1 MAWLGVDVGTSSTKA
16 VVYSDAGRPVGSGRA
31 ATPWYTG
38 PHGVEVDALALR
50 ESAFTAIGEALRAS
64 GGSVGGVGITSMGET
79 GVLVDGHGAPLAPAI
94 AWHDGRDGAEAEQLV
109 RDVDPASFTRRTGK
123 PPTNQYALT
132 KHRWL
137 AAHLPATRA
146 AVRRFNVAEW
156 VARGLGADE
165 VSERS
170 LASRTGWLDLA
181 QEAFDPELLAW
192 SGAAA
197 SLMPPLV
204 AAGQPIGTASHPLL
218 AGAVVTIAGHDH
230 QAAAV
235 GTGVAGAG
243 DVLDSHGSAE
253 AVLRTVSAGLAP
265 GQVAALA
272 AAGITTDLGVR
283 VGNWSLLGGTQGGL
297 VLRRTL
303 DELGV
308 AWADLAELDAA
319 ALAADPERVPTR
331 AGREPERAGWGR
343 TQVGQE
349 SARAGRARKRAR
361 QEPTSAG
368 PPTRAGQE
376 PSAGATWRAVIEAET
391 CAAAERIATMA
402 RIVGPHHRLVVT
414 GGWCASAAVLA
425 AKRRLFGPLVVADV
439 AEAGTLGAATLAARA
454 AGHARPRR
462 RTRLTTRDRRFRA
475 PNPGNVAL
483 SRPAAPARRAAAA
496 RAGCR
501 RRRGGRPAPRG
512 RAGCA
517 SPRGR
522 GPRARSRSG

>member
-79 GVLVDGHGAPLAPAI
+79 GVLVDGHGAPVAPAI
-94 AWHDGRDGAEAEQLV
+94 AWHDGRDGEEAEQLV

-181 QEAFDPELLAW
+181 REAFDPELLAW

-204 AAGQPIGTASHPLL
+204 AAGQPIGTATHPL
-218 AGAVVTIAGHDH
+218 
-230 QAAAV
+230 
-235 GTGVAGAG
+235 
-243 DVLDSHGSAE
+243 
-253 AVLRTVSAGLAP
+253 
-265 GQVAALA
+265 
-272 AAGITTDLGVR
+272 
-283 VGNWSLLGGTQGGL
+283 
-297 VLRRTL
+297 
-303 DELGV
+303 
-308 AWADLAELDAA
+308 
-319 ALAADPERVPTR
+319 
-331 AGREPERAGWGR
+331 
-343 TQVGQE
+343 
-349 SARAGRARKRAR
+349 
-361 QEPTSAG
+361 
-368 PPTRAGQE
+368 
-376 PSAGATWRAVIEAET
+376 
-391 CAAAERIATMA
+391 
-402 RIVGPHHRLVVT
+402 
-414 GGWCASAAVLA
+414 
-425 AKRRLFGPLVVADV
+425 
-439 AEAGTLGAATLAARA
+439 
-454 AGHARPRR
+454 
-462 RTRLTTRDRRFRA
+462 
-475 PNPGNVAL
+475 
-483 SRPAAPARRAAAA
+483 
-496 RAGCR
+496 
-501 RRRGGRPAPRG
+501 
-512 RAGCA
+512 
-517 SPRGR
+517 
-522 GPRARSRSG
+522 

>member
-1 MAWLGVDVGTSSTKA
+1 VPWLGVDVGTSSTKA
-16 VVYSDAGRPVGSGRA
+16 VVYSDAGRPLGSGRA

-38 PHGVEVDALALR
+38 PHGVEVDPMALR
-50 ESAFTAIGEALRAS
+50 ESAFAAIAEALRAA
-64 GGSVGGVGITSMGET
+64 GEPVGGVGIASMGET

-94 AWHDGRDGAEAEQLV
+94 AWHDGRDGAEAERLV

-137 AAHLPATRA
+137 TAHVPASRA

-165 VSERS
+165 VTERS

-181 QEAFDPELLAW
+181 SAAFDPELLAW

-204 AAGQPIGTASHPLL
+204 GAGQPVGTATHPLL
-218 AGAVVTIAGHDH
+218 ADAVVTIAGHDH

-243 DVLDSHGSAE
+243 DLLDSHGSAE
-253 AVLRTVSAGLAP
+253 AVLRTVTAGLAAE
-265 GQVAALA
+265 QVEALA
-272 AAGITTDLGVR
+272 AAGITTDLGVQ

-297 VLRRTL
+297 VLRHTL

-319 ALAADPERVPTR
+319 ALAADPG
-331 AGREPERAGWGR
+331 AAANG
-343 TQVGQE
+343 
-349 SARAGRARKRAR
+349 
-361 QEPTSAG
+361 
-368 PPTRAGQE
+368 
-376 PSAGATWRAVIEAET
+376 AGARWRAVIEAET
-391 CAAAERIATMA
+391 GAAAERIATMA

-454 AGHARPRR
+454 AG
-462 RTRLTTRDRRFRA
+462 
-475 PNPGNVAL
+475 AL
-483 SRPAAPARRAAAA
+483 GPADILA
-496 RAGCR
+496 
-501 RRRGGRPAPRG
+501 
-512 RAGCA
+512 
-517 SPRGR
+517 
-522 GPRARSRSG
+522 

>member
-31 ATPWYTG
+31 TTPWYTG

-109 RDVDPASFTRRTGK
+109 YDVDPASFTRRTGK

-137 AAHLPATRA
+137 VAHIPATRA

-181 QEAFDPELLAW
+181 REAFDPELLAW

-253 AVLRTVSAGLAP
+253 AVLRTVTAGLAT
-265 GQVAALA
+265 GQVEALA

-283 VGNWSLLGGTQGGL
+283 VGNWSLLGGTHGGL
-297 VLRRTL
+297 VLQRTL

-308 AWADLAELDAA
+308 TWADLAVLDAA
-319 ALAADPERVPTR
+319 ALAADPGR
-331 AGREPERAGWGR
+331 AGANGDRAHADASRAGANGARANAGR
-343 TQVGQE
+343 AGADDGQAATNA
-349 SARAGRARKRAR
+349 ARAG
-361 QEPTSAG
+361 AG
-368 PPTRAGQE
+368 ANVGRTTIGGGQAV
-376 PSAGATWRAVIEAET
+376 SIRAGATWRAVIEAET
-391 CAAAERIATMA
+391 CAAAERIATMG

-454 AGHARPRR
+454 AG
-462 RTRLTTRDRRFRA
+462 
-475 PNPGNVAL
+475 AL
-483 SRPAAPARRAAAA
+483 GPADTLA
-496 RAGCR
+496 
-501 RRRGGRPAPRG
+501 
-512 RAGCA
+512 
-517 SPRGR
+517 
-522 GPRARSRSG
+522 

>member
-79 GVLVDGHGAPLAPAI
+79 GVLVDGHGTPLAPAI

-137 AAHLPATRA
+137 AAHVPATRA

-181 QEAFDPELLAW
+181 REAFDPELLAW

-204 AAGQPIGTASHPLL
+204 AAGQPIGTACHPLL

-253 AVLRTVSAGLAP
+253 AVLRTVTAGLAT
-265 GQVAALA
+265 GQVEELA

-297 VLRRTL
+297 VLRHTL

-319 ALAADPERVPTR
+319 ALAADPREDAALGR
-331 AGREPERAGWGR
+331 AGADGDRAH
-343 TQVGQE
+343 
-349 SARAGRARKRAR
+349 ADAGRAGAV
-361 QEPTSAG
+361 G
-368 PPTRAGQE
+368 
-376 PSAGATWRAVIEAET
+376 AGASWRAVIEAET
-391 CAAAERIATMA
+391 CAAADRIATMA

-454 AGHARPRR
+454 AGHLGPA
-462 RTRLTTRDRRFRA
+462 D
-475 PNPGNVAL
+475 AL
-483 SRPAAPARRAAAA
+483 A
-496 RAGCR
+496 
-501 RRRGGRPAPRG
+501 
-512 RAGCA
+512 
-517 SPRGR
+517 
-522 GPRARSRSG
+522 

>member
-79 GVLVDGHGAPLAPAI
+79 GVLVDGHGTPLAPAI
-94 AWHDGRDGAEAEQLV
+94 AWHDGRDGEEAEQLV
-109 RDVDPASFTRRTGK
+109 RDVDPPSFTRRTGK

-137 AAHLPATRA
+137 VAHVPATRA

-181 QEAFDPELLAW
+181 REAFDPELLAW

-235 GTGVAGAG
+235 GAGVAGAG

-253 AVLRTVSAGLAP
+253 AVLRTVSAGLAA
-265 GQVAALA
+265 GQVEALA
-272 AAGITTDLGVR
+272 AAGITTDLGVQ

-297 VLRRTL
+297 VLRHTL

-319 ALAADPERVPTR
+319 ALAADPEARANGDRAPADASRGGDGR
-331 AGREPERAGWGR
+331 AG
-343 TQVGQE
+343 TN
-349 SARAGRARKRAR
+349 AGRAAADEG
-361 QEPTSAG
+361 QAAASAG
-368 PPTRAGQE
+368 RSAPGSGQADG
-376 PSAGATWRAVIEAET
+376 AGAAWRAVIEAET

-454 AGHARPRR
+454 AGAIGPA
-462 RTRLTTRDRRFRA
+462 D
-475 PNPGNVAL
+475 AL
-483 SRPAAPARRAAAA
+483 A
-496 RAGCR
+496 
-501 RRRGGRPAPRG
+501 
-512 RAGCA
+512 
-517 SPRGR
+517 
-522 GPRARSRSG
+522 

>member
-1 MAWLGVDVGTSSTKA
+1 VPWLGVDVGTSSTKA

-38 PHGVEVDALALR
+38 PHGVEVDPMALR
-50 ESAFTAIGEALRAS
+50 DSAFAAIAEALRAA
-64 GGSVGGVGITSMGET
+64 GEPVGGVGIASMGET

-94 AWHDGRDGAEAEQLV
+94 AWHDGRDGAEAERLV

-137 AAHLPATRA
+137 TAHVPASRA

-165 VSERS
+165 VTERS

-181 QEAFDPELLAW
+181 SAAFDPELLAW

-204 AAGQPIGTASHPLL
+204 AAGQPVGTATHPLL

-243 DVLDSHGSAE
+243 DLLDSHGSAE
-253 AVLRTVSAGLAP
+253 AVLRTVTAGLAAE
-265 GQVAALA
+265 QVEALA
-272 AAGITTDLGVR
+272 AAGITTDLGVQ

-297 VLRRTL
+297 VLRHTL

-319 ALAADPERVPTR
+319 ALAADPG
-331 AGREPERAGWGR
+331 AAANG
-343 TQVGQE
+343 
-349 SARAGRARKRAR
+349 
-361 QEPTSAG
+361 
-368 PPTRAGQE
+368 
-376 PSAGATWRAVIEAET
+376 AGARWRAVIEAET
-391 CAAAERIATMA
+391 GAAAERIATMA

-454 AGHARPRR
+454 AG
-462 RTRLTTRDRRFRA
+462 
-475 PNPGNVAL
+475 AL
-483 SRPAAPARRAAAA
+483 GPADILA
-496 RAGCR
+496 
-501 RRRGGRPAPRG
+501 
-512 RAGCA
+512 
-517 SPRGR
+517 
-522 GPRARSRSG
+522 

>member
-50 ESAFTAIGEALRAS
+50 ESAFTAIGEALRSS

-137 AAHLPATRA
+137 AAHVPATRA

-181 QEAFDPELLAW
+181 SAAFDPELLAW

-204 AAGQPIGTASHPLL
+204 AAGQPVGTATHPLL

-243 DVLDSHGSAE
+243 DLLDSHGSAE
-253 AVLRTVSAGLAP
+253 AVLRTVTAGLASE
-265 GQVAALA
+265 QVEALA
-272 AAGITTDLGVR
+272 AAGITTDLGVQ

-297 VLRRTL
+297 VLRHTL
-303 DELGV
+303 DKLGV

-319 ALAADPERVPTR
+319 ALAADPR
-331 AGREPERAGWGR
+331 AAADASRM
-343 TQVGQE
+343 
-349 SARAGRARKRAR
+349 
-361 QEPTSAG
+361 
-368 PPTRAGQE
+368 
-376 PSAGATWRAVIEAET
+376 GATASRSATGGGPAVANGAAGTWREVIEAET
-391 CAAAERIATMA
+391 RAAADRIATMA

-454 AGHARPRR
+454 G
-462 RTRLTTRDRRFRA
+462 
-475 PNPGNVAL
+475 GAL
-483 SRPAAPARRAAAA
+483 GPADAL
-496 RAGCR
+496 G
-501 RRRGGRPAPRG
+501 
-512 RAGCA
+512 
-517 SPRGR
+517 
-522 GPRARSRSG
+522 

>member
-38 PHGVEVDALALR
+38 PDGVEVDAMALR
-50 ESAFTAIGEALRAS
+50 ESAFTAIEEALEAS

-94 AWHDGRDGAEAEQLV
+94 AWHDGRDGGEAEQLV

-137 AAHLPATRA
+137 AAHVPASRA

-181 QEAFDPELLAW
+181 REAFDPELLAW

-204 AAGQPIGTASHPLL
+204 AAGQPIGTATFPGLS
-218 AGAVVTIAGHDH
+218 GAVVTIAGHDH

-235 GTGVAGAG
+235 GSGVAGAG

-253 AVLRTVSAGLAP
+253 AVLRTVTAGLAA
-265 GQVAALA
+265 GQVEALA

-308 AWADLAELDAA
+308 AWADLADLDAD
-319 ALAADPERVPTR
+319 ALAADP
-331 AGREPERAGWGR
+331 
-343 TQVGQE
+343 Q
-349 SARAGRARKRAR
+349 ARANGDRAPADASRMGATASR
-361 QEPTSAG
+361 SAAGSG
-368 PPTRAGQE
+368 PAVANGP
-376 PSAGATWRAVIEAET
+376 GATWRGVVEAET
-391 CAAAERIATMA
+391 RAAAERIATMA
-402 RIVGPHHRLVVT
+402 RIVGPHHKLVVT
-414 GGWCASAAVLA
+414 GGWCASAAVLD

-439 AEAGTLGAATLAARA
+439 AEAGALGAATLAARA
-454 AGHARPRR
+454 AG
-462 RTRLTTRDRRFRA
+462 
-475 PNPGNVAL
+475 AL
-483 SRPAAPARRAAAA
+483 GPADMLA
-496 RAGCR
+496 
-501 RRRGGRPAPRG
+501 
-512 RAGCA
+512 
-517 SPRGR
+517 
-522 GPRARSRSG
+522 

>member
-1 MAWLGVDVGTSSTKA
+1 MPWLGVDVGTSSTKA

-38 PHGVEVDALALR
+38 PHGVEVDPMALR
-50 ESAFTAIGEALRAS
+50 ESAFAAIAEALRAS
-64 GGSVGGVGITSMGET
+64 GEPVGGVGIASMGET

-94 AWHDGRDGAEAEQLV
+94 AWHDGRDGAEAERLV

-137 AAHLPATRA
+137 TTHVPASRA

-181 QEAFDPELLAW
+181 SAAFDPELLAW

-204 AAGQPIGTASHPLL
+204 AAGQSIGTATHPPL

-243 DVLDSHGSAE
+243 DLLDSHGSAE
-253 AVLRTVSAGLAP
+253 AVLRTVTAGLAAE
-265 GQVAALA
+265 QVEALA
-272 AAGITTDLGVR
+272 AAGITTDLGVQ

-297 VLRRTL
+297 VLRHTL

-319 ALAADPERVPTR
+319 ALAADLQAGAAGDRVPADASR
-331 AGREPERAGWGR
+331 AGAIGAGA
-343 TQVGQE
+343 
-349 SARAGRARKRAR
+349 SAGRAAAEEGRAAAER
-361 QEPTSAG
+361 TGTGGVGTEW
-368 PPTRAGQE
+368 
-376 PSAGATWRAVIEAET
+376 AGARWRAVIEAET
-391 CAAAERIATMA
+391 REAAERIATMA
-402 RIVGPHHRLVVT
+402 RIVGPHQPPVT
-414 GGWCASAAVLA
+414 TSRWCASAAVLA

-454 AGHARPRR
+454 AG
-462 RTRLTTRDRRFRA
+462 
-475 PNPGNVAL
+475 AL
-483 SRPAAPARRAAAA
+483 GPADALD
-496 RAGCR
+496 
-501 RRRGGRPAPRG
+501 
-512 RAGCA
+512 
-517 SPRGR
+517 
-522 GPRARSRSG
+522 

>member
-79 GVLVDGHGAPLAPAI
+79 GVLVDGHGTPLAPAI

-181 QEAFDPELLAW
+181 EEAFDPELLAW

-204 AAGQPIGTASHPLL
+204 AAGQPIGTACHPLL

-253 AVLRTVSAGLAP
+253 AVLRTVTAGLAT
-265 GQVAALA
+265 GQVEELA

-297 VLRRTL
+297 VLQRTL

-308 AWADLAELDAA
+308 AWADLADLDAA
-319 ALAADPERVPTR
+319 ALAADPR
-331 AGREPERAGWGR
+331 AAANG
-343 TQVGQE
+343 
-349 SARAGRARKRAR
+349 
-361 QEPTSAG
+361 
-368 PPTRAGQE
+368 
-376 PSAGATWRAVIEAET
+376 AGATWRAVIEAET

-439 AEAGTLGAATLAARA
+439 AEAGALGAATLAARA
-454 AGHARPRR
+454 AG
-462 RTRLTTRDRRFRA
+462 
-475 PNPGNVAL
+475 AL
-483 SRPAAPARRAAAA
+483 GPADALA
-496 RAGCR
+496 
-501 RRRGGRPAPRG
+501 
-512 RAGCA
+512 
-517 SPRGR
+517 
-522 GPRARSRSG
+522 

>member
-1 MAWLGVDVGTSSTKA
+1 MVWLGVDVGTSSTKA
-16 VVYSDAGRPVGSGRA
+16 VVYSDAGRPIGAGRA

-38 PHGVEVDALALR
+38 PHGVEVDPIALR
-50 ESAFTAIGEALRAS
+50 ESAFAAIDEACAAA
-64 GGSVGGVGITSMGET
+64 GAPVGGVGVASMGET
-79 GVLVDGHGAPLAPAI
+79 GVLVDGRGAPVAPAV
-94 AWHDGRDGAEAEQLV
+94 AWHDERDAAEAAQLAD
-109 RDVDPASFTRRTGK
+109 DVDPASFTRRTGK

-137 AAHLPATRA
+137 VANVPAART

-181 QEAFDPELLAW
+181 REAFDPELLAW

-204 AAGQPIGTASHPLL
+204 AAGQPVGTATRASL

-253 AVLRTVSAGLAP
+253 AVLRTLTAGLAAE
-265 GQVAALA
+265 QVEALA

-283 VGNWSLLGGTQGGL
+283 VGCWSLLGGTLGGL

-308 AWADLAELDAA
+308 AWADLADLDAA
-319 ALAADPERVPTR
+319 ALADPPN
-331 AGREPERAGWGR
+331 G
-343 TQVGQE
+343 
-349 SARAGRARKRAR
+349 S
-361 QEPTSAG
+361 
-368 PPTRAGQE
+368 
-376 PSAGATWRAVIEAET
+376 GAAWRAAIEAET

-402 RIVGPHHRLVVT
+402 RIVGPHERLVVT

-425 AKRRLFGPLVVADV
+425 AKRRVFGALTVADV

-454 AGHARPRR
+454 AG
-462 RTRLTTRDRRFRA
+462 
-475 PNPGNVAL
+475 AL
-483 SRPAAPARRAAAA
+483 
-496 RAGCR
+496 
-501 RRRGGRPAPRG
+501 
-512 RAGCA
+512 
-517 SPRGR
+517 
-522 GPRARSRSG
+522 GPDDLLR

>member
-1 MAWLGVDVGTSSTKA
+1 MAWLGMDVGTSSTKA
-16 VVYSDAGRPVGSGRA
+16 VVYSDAGRPIGAGRA

-38 PHGVEVDALALR
+38 PHGVEVDPIALR
-50 ESAFTAIGEALRAS
+50 ESAFAAADEACAAA
-64 GGSVGGVGITSMGET
+64 GAPIGGVGVTSMGET
-79 GVLVDGHGAPLAPAI
+79 GVLVDGAGAPVAPAV
-94 AWHDGRDGAEAEQLV
+94 AWHDDRDAAEAAQLA
-109 RDVDPASFTRRTGK
+109 RDLDPAAFTRRTGK

-137 AAHLPATRA
+137 VANVPAART

-156 VARGLGADE
+156 VARGLGAEE

-181 QEAFDPELLAW
+181 REAFDPELLAW

-204 AAGQPIGTASHPLL
+204 AAGQPVGRATRAPL

-253 AVLRTVSAGLAP
+253 AVLRTLTAGLAAE
-265 GQVAALA
+265 QVEALA

-283 VGNWSLLGGTQGGL
+283 VGCWSLLGGTQGGL

-308 AWADLAELDAA
+308 AWADLADLDAA
-319 ALAADPERVPTR
+319 ALADDPADD
-331 AGREPERAGWGR
+331 AGEDP
-343 TQVGQE
+343 VGAA
-349 SARAGRARKRAR
+349 ARRRPG
-361 QEPTSAG
+361 G
-368 PPTRAGQE
+368 
-376 PSAGATWRAVIEAET
+376 AGAVWRAAIEAET

-402 RIVGPHHRLVVT
+402 RIVGPHQRLVVT

-425 AKRRLFGPLVVADV
+425 AKRRVFGALTVADV

-454 AGHARPRR
+454 AG
-462 RTRLTTRDRRFRA
+462 
-475 PNPGNVAL
+475 AL
-483 SRPAAPARRAAAA
+483 
-496 RAGCR
+496 
-501 RRRGGRPAPRG
+501 
-512 RAGCA
+512 
-517 SPRGR
+517 
-522 GPRARSRSG
+522 GPDDPLG

>member
-94 AWHDGRDGAEAEQLV
+94 AWHDGRDDAEAEQLV

-137 AAHLPATRA
+137 TAHVPASRA

-181 QEAFDPELLAW
+181 SAAFDPELLAW

-204 AAGQPIGTASHPLL
+204 GAGQPVGTATHPLL

-243 DVLDSHGSAE
+243 DLLDSHGSAE
-253 AVLRTVSAGLAP
+253 AVLRTVTAGLAAE
-265 GQVAALA
+265 QVEALA
-272 AAGITTDLGVR
+272 AAGITTDLGVQ

-297 VLRRTL
+297 VLRHTL

-308 AWADLAELDAA
+308 AWGDLAELDAA
-319 ALAADPERVPTR
+319 ALAADPR
-331 AGREPERAGWGR
+331 ADASRMGATASRPATGG
-343 TQVGQE
+343 
-349 SARAGRARKRAR
+349 GRAVANG
-361 QEPTSAG
+361 AG
-368 PPTRAGQE
+368 G
-376 PSAGATWRAVIEAET
+376 TWRAVIEAET
-391 CAAAERIATMA
+391 RAAAERIATMA

-454 AGHARPRR
+454 AG
-462 RTRLTTRDRRFRA
+462 
-475 PNPGNVAL
+475 AL
-483 SRPAAPARRAAAA
+483 GPADALA
-496 RAGCR
+496 
-501 RRRGGRPAPRG
+501 
-512 RAGCA
+512 
-517 SPRGR
+517 
-522 GPRARSRSG
+522 

>member
-94 AWHDGRDGAEAEQLV
+94 AWHDGRDGAEAEQLG
-109 RDVDPASFTRRTGK
+109 RDIDPASFTRRTGK

-137 AAHLPATRA
+137 VAHLPASRA

-181 QEAFDPELLAW
+181 EEAFDPELLAW

-204 AAGQPIGTASHPLL
+204 AAGQPIGTACHPLL

-253 AVLRTVSAGLAP
+253 AVLRTVTAGLAT
-265 GQVAALA
+265 GQVEELA

-308 AWADLAELDAA
+308 AWADLADLDAA
-319 ALAADPERVPTR
+319 ALAADPR
-331 AGREPERAGWGR
+331 AAANG
-343 TQVGQE
+343 
-349 SARAGRARKRAR
+349 
-361 QEPTSAG
+361 
-368 PPTRAGQE
+368 
-376 PSAGATWRAVIEAET
+376 AGAAWRAVIEAET
-391 CAAAERIATMA
+391 CAASERIATMA

-439 AEAGTLGAATLAARA
+439 AEAGALGAATLAARA
-454 AGHARPRR
+454 AGALGHA
-462 RTRLTTRDRRFRA
+462 D
-475 PNPGNVAL
+475 AL
-483 SRPAAPARRAAAA
+483 A
-496 RAGCR
+496 
-501 RRRGGRPAPRG
+501 
-512 RAGCA
+512 
-517 SPRGR
+517 
-522 GPRARSRSG
+522 

>member
-1 MAWLGVDVGTSSTKA
+1 VPWLGVDVGTSSTKA

-38 PHGVEVDALALR
+38 PHGVEVDPMALR
-50 ESAFTAIGEALRAS
+50 ESAFAAIAEALRAS
-64 GGSVGGVGITSMGET
+64 GEPVGGVGIASMGET

-94 AWHDGRDGAEAEQLV
+94 AWHDGRDGAEAERLV

-137 AAHLPATRA
+137 TAHVPASRA

-181 QEAFDPELLAW
+181 SAAFDPELLAW

-204 AAGQPIGTASHPLL
+204 AAGQPIGTATHPPL

-243 DVLDSHGSAE
+243 DLLDSHGSAE
-253 AVLRTVSAGLAP
+253 AVLRTVTAGLAAE
-265 GQVAALA
+265 QVEALA
-272 AAGITTDLGVR
+272 AAGITTDLGVQ

-297 VLRRTL
+297 VLRHTL

-319 ALAADPERVPTR
+319 ALAADPRAAANGDRTPADASRAATSRASADAGLAAAERT
-331 AGREPERAGWGR
+331 AA
-343 TQVGQE
+343 
-349 SARAGRARKRAR
+349 
-361 QEPTSAG
+361 EPTG
-368 PPTRAGQE
+368 TDGV
-376 PSAGATWRAVIEAET
+376 GAEQAARWRAVVEAET
-391 CAAAERIATMA
+391 RAAAERIATMA

-454 AGHARPRR
+454 AG
-462 RTRLTTRDRRFRA
+462 
-475 PNPGNVAL
+475 AL
-483 SRPAAPARRAAAA
+483 GPADTLA
-496 RAGCR
+496 
-501 RRRGGRPAPRG
+501 
-512 RAGCA
+512 
-517 SPRGR
+517 
-522 GPRARSRSG
+522 